1 MKRRKKD
8 NRQGM
13 TKAEGYPVEDRALKE
28 AARFMG
34 EELLPLL
41 GVEVSTYVLCTSGT
55 KVLRSSLTEGMNTY
69 RVKVLRNS

>member
-13 TKAEGYPVEDRALKE
+13 TEAEGYPVEDRALKE

>member
-13 TKAEGYPVEDRALKE
+13 TEAEGYPVEDRALKE

-41 GVEVSTYVLCTSGT
+41 GVEGT
-55 KVLRSSLTEGMNTY
+55 
-69 RVKVLRNS
+69 VK